1 MGAEVSELND
11 IRNTLANVLQVVD
24 LHADGM
30 RHMTNALIA
39 FDSRVKELE
48 KALKTRKII
57 RLNSPII

>member
-1 MGAEVSELND
+1 MAEVSD
-11 IRNTLANVLQVVD
+11 IDAIRNTLTNVLQMLD
-24 LHADGM
+24 IHAEGM
-30 RHMTNALIA
+30 SHMTKALVA